1 MAKYPAPSAPP
12 PAAAQGEVALSF
24 SDLEE
29 ILGFPLPPGGPPT
42 CLG

>member
-1 MAKYPAPSAPP
+1 MSKDQALSAYLR
-12 PAAAQGEVALSF
+12 AAGQGEVALSF